1 MMMLPATTIFWQ
13 YLPKLRFVQLPW
25 RWLLC
30 LNVAFAL
37 LVTVAF
43 RRWLARAM
51 ICAAMFAVLWI
62 VWHKVQEPWW
72 DNAADIQ
79 EMHDFIEDGE
89 GYEGTDEYVPV
100 GVDASDV
107 DKNAPRIR
115 TVSGRAV
122 KVNVQT
128 WAAETK
134 TFTAEDALP
143 EELRLRLFNYPA
155 WRVEVNGRIVSTY
168 TQPNTGELLIP
179 VSAGM
184 NRVQVEFSRTRDRL
198 AGGVC
203 SIAGLV
209 LLLLWKF
216 RFEKERGSTSSSS
229 GVFAK

>member
-1 MMMLPATTIFWQ
+1 MVPVTAILWQ

-51 ICAAMFAVLWI
+51 ICCAMFAVLWI
-62 VWHKVQEPWW
+62 VWHKVQPPWW

-79 EMHDFIEDGE
+79 EMHDFIADGE

-107 DKNAPRIR
+107 DKNAPRVS
-115 TVSGRAV
+115 TTSGRPV
-122 KVNVQT
+122 KISAQSL
-128 WAAETK
+128 AAERK
-134 TFTAEDALP
+134 TFTAQTARP

-155 WRVEVNGRIVSTY
+155 WRVELNGKPVSTY
-168 TQPNTGELLIP
+168 TQPHTGEMLVP
-179 VSAGM
+179 VAAGT
-184 NRVQVEFSRTRDRL
+184 NRVQIEFGRTRDRL
-198 AGGVC
+198 AGGLC
-203 SIAGLV
+203 SIAGIG
-209 LLLLWKF
+209 LLLLWKL
-216 RFEKERGSTSSSS
+216 RFEKQPGSSVTSSRQS
-229 GVFAK
+229 AR